1 VFSVISVVKNLW
13 NLVVKKG
20 GSDMETPRELKY
32 AKTHEWIKVEKK
44 IGTVGVT
51 DYAQEQLTDVVFVE
65 LPQVGKVVSKG
76 EAVAV
81 VESVKS
87 VSDIY
92 APVSGEVIEVNK
104 ELENK
109 PGLINEEP
117 YKKGWIFKIK
127 IGNPKELDS
136 LLNAEE
142 YEKTASSER

>member
-1 VFSVISVVKNLW
+1 
-13 NLVVKKG
+13 
-20 GSDMETPRELKY
+20 MEVPKELKY
-32 AKTHEWIKVEKK
+32 VKTHEWIKVEGE
-44 IGTVGVT
+44 IGTVGIT

-65 LPQVGKVVSKG
+65 LPQIGKVVSQG
-76 EAVAV
+76 EAVTV

-117 YKKGWIFKIK
+117 HGKGWVFKLKIK
-127 IGNPKELDS
+127 NSKELDF
-136 LLNAEE
+136 LLSAEE
-142 YEKTASSER
+142 YKKSIKAEEK

>member
-1 VFSVISVVKNLW
+1 MKIPK
-13 NLVVKKG
+13 
-20 GSDMETPRELKY
+20 ELKY
-32 AKTHEWIKVEKK
+32 AKTHEWIRVEKEM
-44 IGTVGVT
+44 GTVGIT

-65 LPQVGKVVSKG
+65 LPQIGKVVSKG

-92 APVSGEVIEVNK
+92 APVSGEVLEVNK

-117 YKKGWIFKIK
+117 YGKGWIFKIK
-127 IGNPKELDS
+127 IKNPKELDF
-136 LLNAEE
+136 LLSAEE
-142 YEKTASSER
+142 YEKSIKAEEK

>member
-1 VFSVISVVKNLW
+1 MKIPK
-13 NLVVKKG
+13 
-20 GSDMETPRELKY
+20 ELKY
-32 AKTHEWIKVEKK
+32 AKTHEWIKAEKE
-44 IGTVGVT
+44 IGTVGIT

-65 LPQVGKVVSKG
+65 LPPIGKVVSQE

-104 ELENK
+104 ELESR

-117 YKKGWIFKIK
+117 YIKGWIFKIK

-136 LLNAEE
+136 LLSAEE
-142 YEKTASSER
+142 YEKSIKEGETE